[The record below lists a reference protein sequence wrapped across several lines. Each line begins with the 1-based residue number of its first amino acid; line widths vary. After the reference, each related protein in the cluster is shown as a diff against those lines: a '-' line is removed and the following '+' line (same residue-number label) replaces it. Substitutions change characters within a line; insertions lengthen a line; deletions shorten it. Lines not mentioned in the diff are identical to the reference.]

1 MRRPAALALALAVLG
16 ATAAVLPAPA
26 DAAPRL
32 RASLQRCAPG
42 VAELRG
48 AMPAVPGTQRM
59 AMRFELQ
66 AQEPES
72 GVWSTL
78 EAPGFGTWVRS
89 LPRRAGFVYV
99 KRVDGL
105 TGPRRYRAVVRFRWT
120 GEDGA
125 ALRTARRTT
134 PACEQDDTRPDL
146 APGALTAL
154 AGPDAGTLRYRLEV
168 RNEGATPAGPSTVAL
183 DVGGEVRAPLGPLP
197 VGRVTVVELVAPAC
211 SGVVGVRLDPDGAV
225 AESDEADGVVSR
237 PCPSVQPPE
246 APGGAR

>member
-1 MRRPAALALALAVLG
+1 MRRLALLIAAVAALVPAA
-16 ATAAVLPAPA
+16 ATAVA

-32 RASLQRCAPG
+32 RASVARCSAG
-42 VAELRG
+42 TADLRG
-48 AMPAVPGTQRM
+48 AMPAVPRTVRM
-59 AMRFELQ
+59 AMRFDLQ

-72 GVWSTL
+72 GVWAPVA
-78 EAPGFGTWVRS
+78 APGFGVWVRS

-99 KRVDGL
+99 KRVEGL
-105 TGPRRYRAVVRFRWT
+105 TGPRRFRAVVRFRWT

-125 ALRTARRTT
+125 TLRTARRTT
-134 PACEQDDTRPDL
+134 AACEQDDTRPDL

-154 AGPDAGTLRYRLEV
+154 PGPDAATLRYRLEV
-168 RNEGATPAGPSTVAL
+168 RNEGATPAGPSAVAL

-197 VGRVTVVELVAPAC
+197 VGRVAVVELVAPVC
-211 SGVVGVRLDPDGAV
+211 TGLVGVRLDPDGVV